1 MTKYILIGVFALSL
15 VLSVIG
21 LGMKVADQ
29 SVQLD
34 LKDKEITSLKE
45 TQEQLIK
52 SYEEDIAEREQQ
64 NKKRKVTIKEIIKV
78 VGNEKCINDVIDD
91 RIIDRVQQHNKRKN

>member
-64 NKKRKVTIKEIIKV
+64 NKKRKVTVKEIIKV

>member
-29 SVQLD
+29 SVRLD

-64 NKKRKVTIKEIIKV
+64 NKKRKVTVKEIIKV

>member
-1 MTKYILIGVFALSL
+1 MIKYVLISVFALSL

-29 SVQLD
+29 SVRLN
-34 LKDKEITSLKE
+34 LKDKEIQSLRE
-45 TQEQLIK
+45 TQDQIIK
-52 SYEEDIAEREQQ
+52 SYEEDIAEREQK
-64 NKKRKVTIKEIIKV
+64 NKKRQVVVKEIVKA

-91 RIIDRVQQHNKRKN
+91 YVIDRVQQHNNRKK

>member
-1 MTKYILIGVFALSL
+1 MIKYVLISVFALSL

-29 SVQLD
+29 SVRLN
-34 LKDKEITSLKE
+34 LKDKEIQSLRE
-45 TQEQLIK
+45 TQDQIIK

-64 NKKRKVTIKEIIKV
+64 NKKRHVTVKEIVKA

-91 RIIDRVQQHNKRKN
+91 YVIDRVQQHNNRKK